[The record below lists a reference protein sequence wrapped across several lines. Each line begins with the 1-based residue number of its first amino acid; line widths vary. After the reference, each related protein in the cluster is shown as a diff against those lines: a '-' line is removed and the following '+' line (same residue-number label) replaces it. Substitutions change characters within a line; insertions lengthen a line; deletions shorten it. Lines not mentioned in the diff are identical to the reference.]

1 MRSNRSNNVFLY
13 IGALLWCFS
22 DNGRMN
28 YFVLFLRRFCRICTL
43 PVAWSWLLWGVVTG
57 VTGCSARAER
67 VKLQLPDY
75 QKQNWQV
82 EDGLP
87 ENNVRMIG
95 QRPDGRLLLA
105 TSSGLAT
112 FDGLHFQALAGLGS
126 SDREAVN
133 AFLEEKDGTLWI
145 GTDGSGV
152 LKCTP
157 SGGVTNISELAGRPN
172 ERIRNFFRDSAG
184 ALWIATQNGIERY
197 RDGKLEIFPE
207 AGMTSG
213 DIATPFA
220 EDEQGGMFFITS
232 KGLFHFAKE
241 RWKPYLTHSK
251 SLGRPVAVYR
261 DPQHRLWI
269 GTTKG
274 VLQLL
279 PRRHGGY
286 DELVRAHVDTGVT
299 VMAGDAQGNL
309 WVGTL
314 HAGMLRIDK
323 QGVNTWTSRDGLA
336 DDSIC
341 SMFVDS
347 AQDLWIGT
355 QTGGLTRWRKGA
367 FASYDGI
374 KASPKILAANVF
386 SDSRGDLWLGTWGEG
401 LFRIHNGQLL
411 NATPPG
417 MPVATSIRA
426 LAENQSGHV
435 WIGTWFDGVY
445 GYDGQS
451 YHHYLLGTESPGN
464 AVSAILV
471 DRRGGL
477 WIGTYIGLLYF
488 PGGKPQG
495 NRTLLLDSK
504 LITCL
509 LEERDGSLLVGTS
522 TGLFRIQDGQATAIT
537 NLPHPHVVA
546 LASDHSGYTWVSTRA
561 GGLAVLRGDR
571 VEALDA
577 RSGIADVLVQTMV
590 EDGDGDLWLGT
601 VRGIVKT
608 RIDTLHEIA
617 DGKQAPAA
625 PVFFGRE
632 DGLASSECVGT
643 SLPAATRTRDGTLW
657 FVTAKGFVRT
667 TDAAENLVYE
677 KEVKPV
683 LGWSLN
689 DEPDQGA
696 TGSANHVVLGPSQ
709 PDIAFF
715 FNVVDVSN
723 PAQLEFRY
731 RLANYDADWITTHGR
746 SARYRRVPAGT
757 YQFLLQ
763 ARRSGESWGSEI
775 TALDVKQQ
783 NHFYQTWY
791 AYLGMVLLAGFLAVL
806 FFRQRLQLAKG
817 QIGIILEERSR
828 IARECHDTLMAGLAA
843 VSWQLEATSALFR
856 NAEWTDS
863 PPAKS
868 CEVARGMIS
877 QCQAE
882 ARRIIWDLRDAE
894 EMTSLLSH
902 ALSRTISAHDAANT
916 MRIELSSE
924 GTEVPLAPACIHHL
938 VCIAQEAVSN
948 ALRHSSGSL
957 IRIHLRYDANALDL
971 SITDN
976 GCGLRSTANK
986 AGHFGIPVMEERARK
1001 LGGVLRVQNAY
1012 TGGAEV
1018 MVSVPFHSLQT
1029 MDPHAPRG
1037 EARLR
1042 LEGRTG

>member
-1 MRSNRSNNVFLY
+1 MDHIVQ
-13 IGALLWCFS
+13 
-22 DNGRMN
+22 
-28 YFVLFLRRFCRICTL
+28 FLRRYCRICTL
-43 PVAWSWLLWGVVTG
+43 PVACSWLLWGAVTIVNHG
-57 VTGCSARAER
+57 AASAER

-112 FDGLHFQALAGLGS
+112 FDGLHFQELAGLGA

-133 AFLEEKDGTLWI
+133 AFLEERDGTLWI
-145 GTDGSGV
+145 GTDGSGI
-152 LKCTP
+152 LKYTP
-157 SGGVTNISELAGRPN
+157 SLGVTNVSERAGRPN
-172 ERIRNFFRDSAG
+172 ERIRNFFRDSSG

-197 RDGKLEIFPE
+197 RNGKLEVFAE

-220 EDEQGGMFFITS
+220 EDEQGGIFFITS
-232 KGLFHFAKE
+232 KGLFHFANE
-241 RWKPYLTHSK
+241 QWKPYVTRSTV
-251 SLGRPVAVYR
+251 LGRPVAVYR
-261 DPQHRLWI
+261 DPQHRLWV

-286 DELVRAHVDTGVT
+286 NELVRAHVATGVT
-299 VMAGDAQGNL
+299 VMTGDAQGNL

-314 HAGMLRIDK
+314 HAGILRIDE
-323 QGVNTWTSRDGLA
+323 QGVDTWTSRDGLA

-341 SMFVDS
+341 SMFIDS

-374 KASPKILAANVF
+374 RGSPKILAANVF
-386 SDSRGDLWLGTWGEG
+386 SDSHGDLWLGTWGEG

-426 LAENQSGHV
+426 LAENQTGHV

-445 GYDGQS
+445 GYDGRS

-464 AVSAILV
+464 AVSSILV

-488 PGGKPQG
+488 PGGRPQG
-495 NRTLLLDSK
+495 SRTLLLDSK

-509 LEERDGSLLVGTS
+509 LEERDGAILVGSS
-522 TGLFRIQDGQATAIT
+522 TGLFRIRAGQATPIA

-546 LASDHSGYTWVSTRA
+546 LASDNSGFTWVSTKA

-577 RSGIADVLVQTMV
+577 RGGIAGVLVQTMV

-601 VRGIVKT
+601 VRGIVKI
-608 RIDTLHEIA
+608 RVATLHEIA
-617 DGKQAPAA
+617 DGMQASVA

-667 TDAAENLVYE
+667 TDAAENLVYDRGA
-677 KEVKPV
+677 KPV
-683 LGWSLN
+683 LGWNLN
-689 DEPDQGA
+689 DEPGQGGTHSGNA
-696 TGSANHVVLGPSQ
+696 VVLGPSQ
-709 PDIAFF
+709 PDITFL

-723 PAQLEFRY
+723 PSQLEFRY
-731 RLANYDADWITTHGR
+731 RLAGYDPDWITTHGR

-763 ARRSGESWGSEI
+763 ARRSGEPWGSGI
-775 TALDVKQQ
+775 TTLDVNQQ
-783 NHFYQTWY
+783 NHLYQTWY
-791 AYLGMVLLAGFLAVL
+791 AYLGMLLVAGFLAVL

-817 QIGIILEERSR
+817 QIGIVLEERSR

-902 ALSRTISAHDAANT
+902 ALSRTISAHDPGNAVS
-916 MRIELSSE
+916 IELSTE

-948 ALRHSSGSL
+948 ALRHSSASQ
-957 IRIHLRYDANALDL
+957 IRIQLRYDANALNL
-971 SITDN
+971 LITDN
-976 GCGLRSTANK
+976 GCGLRSAANK

-1012 TGGAEV
+1012 CGGAEV
-1018 MVSVPFHSLQT
+1018 SVTVQFHSLQIVHA
-1029 MDPHAPRG
+1029 HAPRG
-1037 EARLR
+1037 EARLH
-1042 LEGRTG
+1042 LESRAG